1 MKPPTTIDQDTA
13 LTRPAHT
20 LALARGRQK
29 EEEGVRSPL
38 SRTAG
43 EAAEWSGAGK
53 GAAPPQPGRVTISRR
68 FEAWAASLGFGVFG
82 LLPLD
87 WASAIGGALG
97 RAIGPHLGVTKR
109 ARLNLGYAFPA
120 LSDAEI
126 ASIIRGMWDN
136 LGRVAAEYPHLREIR
151 VFDPGARVETHGF
164 EHMDHAVATGRRMII
179 FSGHIA
185 NWEIGMLAAVQYG
198 ISVAQ
203 IYRAAN
209 NPMVDRMITRFRG
222 GGGELIPKGAVAAR
236 RAIAVLRRGAHLTM
250 LADQK
255 MNDGIPVPFFGRTAM
270 TASALA
276 SLALRFD
283 CDVLP
288 ARVERLGGARF
299 RLTVFPALPLPRSGD
314 HHADVSAL
322 MAQVNQILEA
332 WIRDRPEEWFWVHRR
347 WADYEACG

>member
-1 MKPPTTIDQDTA
+1 
-13 LTRPAHT
+13 
-20 LALARGRQK
+20 
-29 EEEGVRSPL
+29 V
-38 SRTAG
+38 
-43 EAAEWSGAGK
+43 GAGFSITRVLGERARLWSRERFSLIHRLQAW
-53 GAAPPQPGRVTISRR
+53 GAR
-68 FEAWAASLGFGVFG
+68 LGFGTSG

-87 WASAIGGALG
+87 WSSAIGGALA
-97 RAIGPHLGVTKR
+97 RTIGPRLGISQR
-109 ARLNLGYAFPA
+109 ARLNLSRALPA

-126 ASIIRGMWDN
+126 ARTVCAMWDN
-136 LGRVAAEYPHLREIR
+136 LGRVAAEYPHLRKIR
-151 VFDPGARVETHGF
+151 IFKPSGRVETHGF
-164 EHMDHAVATGRRMII
+164 EHIDRAVATGRRMII

-209 NPMVDRMITRFRG
+209 NPLVDQMITRFRG

-236 RAIAVLRRGAHLTM
+236 RAIGVLRGGAHLTM

-255 MNDGIPVPFFGRTAM
+255 MNDGIPVPFFGRPAM
-270 TASALA
+270 TTSALA

-288 ARVERLGGARF
+288 ARVERLRGARF
-299 RLTVFPALPLPRSGD
+299 RLTVFPPLPLPRSGD
-314 HHADVSAL
+314 HHADVATL
-322 MAQVNQILEA
+322 MAEVNQTLEA

-347 WADYEACG
+347 WAD